1 MDGGI
6 QKELL
11 LGTCEEQIAFQNE
24 YELCQM
30 PGMQAYIRI
39 MAETNKVEKSEYDE
53 VSSFKVSNLCN
64 AQAFTSSS
72 EAFENPYFDVC
83 TMDYGR
89 IG

>member
-39 MAETNKVEKSEYDE
+39 MAETNKVEKS
-53 VSSFKVSNLCN
+53 
-64 AQAFTSSS
+64 
-72 EAFENPYFDVC
+72 DVHAEKNNMYNRV
-83 TMDYGR
+83 TRLKLKQRLNMTK
-89 IG
+89 